1 MKTALRKMNK
11 SLVYIQVVWL
21 VYIQDNFVATTSHI
35 LHILYQGGSYIT
47 SIIAV
52 KTFYIS

>member
-1 MKTALRKMNK
+1 MKKALRKMNK
-11 SLVYIQVVWL
+11 SLVCIQVVWL
-21 VYIQDNFVATTSHI
+21 VYIQDNFVATKLHI